1 MNFFPGKLSKNCTY
15 NSPAMPGSAFSKKLK
30 KIRKAL
36 DSGYEVPALVFPNA
50 PEIVPII
57 SFIGLS

>member
-1 MNFFPGKLSKNCTY
+1 
-15 NSPAMPGSAFSKKLK
+15 MPGSAFSKKLK

-36 DSGYEVPALVFPNA
+36 DSGYEVPAPVFPNA

>member
-1 MNFFPGKLSKNCTY
+1 MSG
-15 NSPAMPGSAFSKKLK
+15 AAISKKLK

-36 DSGYEVPALVFPNA
+36 DSSSNVPTPVFPNA
-50 PEIVPII
+50 PEFLPIT

>member
-1 MNFFPGKLSKNCTY
+1 
-15 NSPAMPGSAFSKKLK
+15 MPGSAFLEKFK

-36 DSGYEVPALVFPNA
+36 DSGYEVPAPVFLNA
-50 PEIVPII
+50 LEIVLII